1 MTEGERTL
9 AVFIDFENLALGF
22 KGKKEKR
29 ILGRGKQEIQLLSV
43 LIALSLTMQNH
54 ILFGTN

>member
-1 MTEGERTL
+1 MAEAEHNL

-29 ILGRGKQEIQLLSV
+29 FEIQRSWSGWLRRGRS
-43 LIALSLTMQNH
+43 S
-54 ILFGTN
+54 